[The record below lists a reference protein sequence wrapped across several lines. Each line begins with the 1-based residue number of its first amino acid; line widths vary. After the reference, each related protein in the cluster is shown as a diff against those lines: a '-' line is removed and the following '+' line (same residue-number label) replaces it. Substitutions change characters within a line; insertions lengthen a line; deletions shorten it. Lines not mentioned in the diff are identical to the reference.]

1 MLWKCSKE
9 SYETEEERGK
19 KKKKKVTD
27 SKPDI
32 CLQHVLSRNEGDTM
46 RIKIPSWKLEFGHKN
61 DVVHTIQKVQSTH
74 ACLREFHLQPIFLN

>member
-1 MLWKCSKE
+1 MFKE
-9 SYETEEERGK
+9 KLRNRGGERK
-19 KKKKKVTD
+19 KRKKKVTD

>member
-1 MLWKCSKE
+1 MFKE
-9 SYETEEERGK
+9 KLRNRGGERK
-19 KKKKKVTD
+19 KRKKKVTD

-61 DVVHTIQKVQSTH
+61 DVVHTIQKVQSTL